1 MGLEFGHRLGLPGAL
16 SGLPPA
22 PLVPRYQ
29 ERASRAAPAFERP
42 ERPHAARPLPRPRHR
57 SRHDTP
63 AAGLALRLL
72 SAPNHEPHPDPERGI
87 PFRTDTEEIL
97 AGYAKTLNLTDIRQ
111 RAHAIHQ
118 REPIT
123 LEYLA
128 VSGNRTVRT
137 VSELEL
143 DPPFLS
149 AYCHLREDQRVFNLS
164 RIQTVMPA

>member
-1 MGLEFGHRLGLPGAL
+1 MGRVCSAL
-16 SGLPPA
+16 DTSGGPVRAGGRGGGRSGPPRTA
-22 PLVPRYQ
+22 
-29 ERASRAAPAFERP
+29 RAAPCR
-42 ERPHAARPLPRPRHR
+42 AAPSPPRHR

-97 AGYAKTLNLTDIRQ
+97 AGYAKTRNLTDIRQ
-111 RAHAIHQ
+111 LAHAIHP

-128 VSGNRTVRT
+128 VPGNRTVRT
-137 VSELEL
+137 VSKLEL